1 MISVAKTVVDE
12 GAVVVMELNA
22 LATLVAME

>member
-1 MISVAKTVVDE
+1 MISIAKTVVDE

-22 LATLVAME
+22 LVTLVAME